1 MQWRLL
7 PLVIAQLCKGAI
19 PGSLT
24 SQAIPFRWADQGVAS
39 NATTECPTLLP
50 GAWADPLAGY
60 LLRSARNQRGAF
72 FVELMVIGT
81 APSSSAYSSIERVTQ
96 SGISAPQCF
105 IHQLSRYVKRP
116 ADERHGAACLRRV
129 RVECIERG
137 FDARRA
143 SPFPV
148 TDECGSAGVTQSY
161 PSAGRPNRTFHRL
174 PRELTPWWW
183 SKFPRGNAA
192 GSHGFRG

>member
-1 MQWRLL
+1 MATRSWGIFETAGPRYVSVGGTREHSDGVCRFSLRQRSF
-7 PLVIAQLCKGAI
+7 PGHGRRHTRFTADVIMGVERKQTCNGGFSPNCPALQGCP

-105 IHQLSRYVKRP
+105 IHRLSRCVKRP
-116 ADERHGAACLRRV
+116 ADERT
-129 RVECIERG
+129 RG
-137 FDARRA
+137 
-143 SPFPV
+143 
-148 TDECGSAGVTQSY
+148 
-161 PSAGRPNRTFHRL
+161 RL
-174 PRELTPWWW
+174 LTPC
-183 SKFPRGNAA
+183 SCRM
-192 GSHGFRG
+192 HRTRI